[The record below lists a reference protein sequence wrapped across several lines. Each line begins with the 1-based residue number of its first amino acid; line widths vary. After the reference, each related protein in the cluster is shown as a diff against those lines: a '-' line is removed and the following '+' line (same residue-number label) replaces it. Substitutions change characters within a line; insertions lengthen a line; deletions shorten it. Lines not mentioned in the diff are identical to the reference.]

1 MSTVLADSKG
11 MPRRKHVA
19 KALAYI
25 TQADK
30 LLVFRK
36 PESPD
41 AGVQIPGGSVEPGE
55 ALEVAALREAQEETG
70 LVGLVVQSYLGS
82 AEYALKVDVGRPHLR
97 HFFHLVYTGATPA
110 HWEHV
115 EAKALP
121 ATPLRFQ
128 LWWEPLASVRLDWEM
143 DHYLAHLKQKLERVQ
158 PRS

>member
-1 MSTVLADSKG
+1 

-82 AEYALKVDVGRPHLR
+82 VEYELKVDVGPPHLR
-97 HFFHLVYTGATPA
+97 HFFHLVYAGPDPAPGPWAHAELKPSTGGAPI
-110 HWEHV
+110 
-115 EAKALP
+115 
-121 ATPLRFQ
+121 RFE
-128 LWWEPLASVRLDWEM
+128 LWWEPLPRVRLDWEM
-143 DHYLAHLKQKLERVQ
+143 DHYLDALKQRLARSGVRV
-158 PRS
+158 